1 MGRDI
6 FSRRIWAILA
16 GLTVLAGAILRW
28 RAFDPFAISHADELM
43 QYLEQGRR
51 LAMGDGIVPWEYRVG
66 ARNGIIA
73 QLLCVPWWLAAKVAP
88 GTLVPMLVTRISFAA
103 ATTAM
108 TMVAAWRLG
117 ALSGRAQAWMALL
130 VAAVWYECVLFSMLL
145 LSEVLATGLIALA
158 LAPVLADRR
167 SVSGLRRAGLLLG
180 LGVLVRLQYA
190 PFVAVFALAALRG
203 DWRAWGAL
211 VQGAL
216 VAMVVGA
223 LSDLGMGHWPY
234 AWIWTNFSYNIGHDM
249 AARFGVMGPW
259 GYLSLLFVNLG
270 PGVWFIGAGALLA
283 PARYRPVVLALCI
296 NILLH
301 SLIAHKEYRFIWLST
316 FLMLVLAAI
325 TGVGGVERMV
335 RARGMALGLA
345 GLAGLWMAASVL
357 ADRTSG
363 AILVLHRG
371 ASIPEAA
378 LDGVRQGGACGIA
391 VPNEWRAH
399 LVPALLPSPVPIYIA
414 PQRMVNPAEPLP
426 PEIVRAA
433 NVLVFARRP
442 VGAEPYRPV
451 SCHDNGAIRACV
463 FVRAGGCSPARDWTY
478 QAVLTR
484 EGL

>member
-1 MGRDI
+1 MGRDV

-16 GLTVLAGAILRW
+16 GLTVLAGVILRW

-73 QLLCVPWWLAAKVAP
+73 QILCVPWWLAAKLAP
-88 GTLVPMLVTRISFAA
+88 GTLIPMLVTRISFAVM
-103 ATTAM
+103 TSAM
-108 TMVAAWRLG
+108 AMAAAWRLG
-117 ALSGRAQAWMALL
+117 ALSGRAQAWMALF
-130 VAAVWYECVLFSMLL
+130 VAAVWYECVLFSTLL

-158 LAPVLADRR
+158 LAPVLAERR
-167 SVSGLRRAGLLLG
+167 SVGALRLAGLLLG

-190 PFVAVFALAALRG
+190 PFVGVFALAALRG
-203 DWRAWGAL
+203 DWRAWRAL

-216 VAMVVGA
+216 VAVVIGA

-234 AWIWTNFSYNIGHDM
+234 GWIWTNVSYNIGHDV
-249 AARFGVMGPW
+249 AAHFGVMGPL

-283 PARYRPVVLALCI
+283 PARYRPVVLALCV

-325 TGVGGVERMV
+325 TGVGVVQRMS
-335 RARGMALGLA
+335 RGRGIALA
-345 GLAGLWMAASVL
+345 GLAGLWLAASVV
-357 ADRTSG
+357 AERTSG
-363 AILVLHRG
+363 AIFVLHRG

-391 VPNEWRAH
+391 VSNGWRAH
-399 LVPALLPSPVPIYIA
+399 LVPALLPTPVPIYIA
-414 PQRMVNPAEPLP
+414 PQRMENPAEPLP
-426 PEIVRAA
+426 PEIARAA

-442 VGAEPYRPV
+442 PGADAYRPV
-451 SCHDNGAIRACV
+451 SCHDNGAIRACA
-463 FVRAGGCSPARDWTY
+463 FVRAGGCTPARDWTY

>member
-1 MGRDI
+1 M
-6 FSRRIWAILA
+6 LA
-16 GLTVLAGAILRW
+16 GVILRW

-51 LAMGDGIVPWEYRVG
+51 LAMGDGVVPWEYRVG

-73 QLLCVPWWLAAKVAP
+73 QILCVPWWLAAKVAP
-88 GTLVPMLVTRISFAA
+88 GTLIPMLVTRISFAVLA
-103 ATTAM
+103 GGLSMA
-108 TMVAAWRLG
+108 AAWRLG

-158 LAPVLADRR
+158 LAPVLAERR
-167 SVSGLRRAGLLLG
+167 SAGGLRWAGLLLG

-190 PFVAVFALAALRG
+190 PFVVVFVLAALRG

-211 VQGAL
+211 IQGAL
-216 VAMVVGA
+216 VAVALGA

-270 PGVWFIGAGALLA
+270 PAVWFIAAGALLA

-301 SLIAHKEYRFIWLST
+301 SLIAHKEYRFIWLSI

-325 TGVGGVERMV
+325 TGAGVVQRMG
-335 RARGMALGLA
+335 RGRGIALA
-345 GLAGLWMAASVL
+345 GLAVLWVAASVA

-378 LDGVRQGGACGIA
+378 LDGVRQGGACGIT
-391 VPNEWRAH
+391 VPNWWRAH
-399 LVPALLPSPVPIYIA
+399 LVPALLPTPVPIYIA
-414 PQRMVNPAEPLP
+414 PQRMVNPTEPLP
-426 PEIVRAA
+426 PEIARAA

-442 VGAEPYRPV
+442 LGAEAYRPV
-451 SCHDNGAIRACV
+451 SCHDNGAIQACV
-463 FVRAGGCSPARDWTY
+463 FVRAGGCAPARDWTY